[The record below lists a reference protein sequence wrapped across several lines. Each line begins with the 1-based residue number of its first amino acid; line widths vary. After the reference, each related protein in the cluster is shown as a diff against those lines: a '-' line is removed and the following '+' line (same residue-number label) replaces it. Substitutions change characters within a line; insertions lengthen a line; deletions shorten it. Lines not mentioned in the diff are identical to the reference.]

1 MIHQLFQIAVSA
13 RHFIEPVWDE
23 WHRAQGPDRPSPA
36 SAFTCG
42 RTSLFLVKVLQTD
55 GFEAEW
61 QSGTP
66 RLSEEG
72 PELGPYGFHSGNRWE
87 SHAWVCCDGLIVDI
101 TADQFG
107 AEPVIVTSTTD
118 ERYRAG
124 DKDTAPPSS
133 IEARRKA
140 VDDIWPRWLRQRAAS

>member
-1 MIHQLFQIAVSA
+1 MIHQLFQFAVSA
-13 RHFIEPVWDE
+13 RRFIEPVWDE
-23 WHRAQGPDRPSPA
+23 WHRAQGSPPPLVA
-36 SAFTCG
+36 SRFTCG
-42 RTSLFLVKVLQTD
+42 RTSLFLVKVLRTD

-72 PELGPYGFHSGNRWE
+72 PEVGPYGFHSGSRWE
-87 SHAWVCCDGLIVDI
+87 GHAWVRSGGLIVDI

-118 ERYRAG
+118 RRYGAG
-124 DKDTAPPSS
+124 HKDTALPSS
-133 IEARRKA
+133 IAARHKA
-140 VDDIWPRWLRQRAAS
+140 VDDIWLRWLDHRAAS